1 MKMKHKIG
9 LLDGLGD
16 IGFYLSLLHNLILL
30 KMGLKMD
37 YFAKWII
44 KKIGCGQIGLTSV
57 LSPKIKP
64 NKNEP
69 D

>member
-44 KKIGCGQIGLTSV
+44 KKSDVGKSG
-57 LSPKIKP
+57 
-64 NKNEP
+64 
-69 D
+69 